1 MKIFDIFAIL
11 IVITSSIAYINHR
24 YIRLPSAI
32 GLMLIALLSSLILVA
47 LGSYYPPVLRNVSKL
62 MSSFDF
68 SQLLFGSMLSFM
80 LFAGA
85 IHIRLDELK
94 EQRLPILLFSTLSV
108 VLSTFIVG
116 ALLYYI
122 LPYLSIEVP
131 FKYCLLFGALIS
143 PTDPLAVLGILR
155 AARIPKTLEVKMAG
169 ESLFNDGVAVVVF
182 LTLFEIA
189 SLPGNRLD
197 IGYTAVLFLR
207 ESLGG
212 IALGMV
218 IGFLG
223 YVLMKGIDNYKVE
236 VLITLSI
243 VMGGYS
249 LASVIHVSGP
259 LAMVVAGIITGNQSK
274 TLAMSD
280 ITREYLG
287 KFWELIDEILNAVLF
302 VLIGFELLL
311 LHSIPAYLIAGL
323 VTVGVVLVTRYV
335 SLWMPAQ
342 LIRFREKVDHHT
354 IMILT
359 WGGLRGGIS
368 VALAL
373 SLRPEMS
380 KELWV
385 HLTYIVVLFS
395 IIVQG
400 LTINKMV
407 DWK

>member
-1 MKIFDIFAIL
+1 MKIFDVFAIL

-62 MSSFDF
+62 MTSFDF

-94 EQRLPILLFSTLSV
+94 EQRLPILLFSTFSV

-116 ALLYYI
+116 ILLYYL
-122 LPYLSIEVP
+122 LPYLSIAVP
-131 FKYCLLFGALIS
+131 LKYCLLFGALIS

-155 AARIPKTLEVKMAG
+155 ASRIPKTLEVKMAG

-189 SLPGNRLD
+189 SLPDAHLD
-197 IGYTAVLFLR
+197 IGHTAFLFLR
-207 ESLGG
+207 EALGG

-223 YVLMKGIDNYKVE
+223 YVLMKSIDNYKVE

-249 LASVIHVSGP
+249 LANVIHVSGP

-274 TLAMSD
+274 ALAMSET
-280 ITREYLG
+280 TREYLG

-311 LHSIPAYLIAGL
+311 IPSIPSYIVAGI
-323 VTVGVVLVTRYV
+323 VAVGVVLITRFV
-335 SLWMPAQ
+335 SLWLPAQ
-342 LIRFREKVDHHT
+342 LIRFREKVDHYA

-373 SLRPEMS
+373 SLKPEMA

-400 LTINKMV
+400 LTIKKIV
-407 DWK
+407 DWE